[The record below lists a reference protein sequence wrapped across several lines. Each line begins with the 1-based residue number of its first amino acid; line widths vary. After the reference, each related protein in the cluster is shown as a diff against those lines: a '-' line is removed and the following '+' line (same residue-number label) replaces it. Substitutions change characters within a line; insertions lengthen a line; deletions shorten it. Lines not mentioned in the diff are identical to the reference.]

1 MLCSPTINLLI
12 TSQASIGFSIPIT
25 QMFDGN
31 IIWRGII
38 YTLLMIVGKVACGT
52 WLLRFTIRLPIPHQ
66 LKQKLQKLPRPSLK
80 HFWGQ
85 RQGRSA
91 LKPKT
96 QTSAQTN
103 RSPSSTTLATA
114 SESHAA
120 AAGPNPKSVYPAA
133 ILGCAM
139 TARGEIGFLI
149 SSIAESN
156 KIFTKTSDKES
167 SSEIFLVVTWAIVLC
182 TIIGPLAVGLMVN
195 RVNKLQRGVEKE
207 GRMVSADVLG
217 AWGVNATSN

>member
-1 MLCSPTINLLI
+1 M
-12 TSQASIGFSIPIT
+12 FSGDIV
-25 QMFDGN
+25 
-31 IIWRGII
+31 WRGII
-38 YTLLMIVGKVACGT
+38 YTLLMIIGKVACGA
-52 WLLRFTIRLPIPHQ
+52 WLLRFTVRLAIPHQ
-66 LKQKLQKLPRPSLK
+66 LKQKLQKAPCPSLK

-85 RQGRSA
+85 KHEKSA
-91 LKPKT
+91 SKPQF
-96 QTSAQTN
+96 QTPKHAHS
-103 RSPSSTTLATA
+103 SPSTNTPEATP
-114 SESHAA
+114 SEPHAI
-120 AAGPNPKSVYPAA
+120 AAGPNPKSLYPAA

-156 KIFTKTSDKES
+156 KIFAKSSDKDS

-207 GRMVSADVLG
+207 GRLVSADVLG
-217 AWGVNATSN
+217 AWGVHAANN